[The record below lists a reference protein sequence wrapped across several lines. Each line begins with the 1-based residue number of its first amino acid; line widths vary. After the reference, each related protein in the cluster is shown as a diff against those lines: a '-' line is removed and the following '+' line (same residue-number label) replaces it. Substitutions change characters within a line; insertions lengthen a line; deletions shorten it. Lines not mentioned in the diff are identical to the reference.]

1 MFKPDPLA
9 DKAGEIFFAKAAPRL
24 EALLKK
30 YEVSDPSELSPA
42 LQRQLLQSTV
52 LETAA
57 VNFPETNLE
66 MVKHQFRSFLHS
78 VFLSAMDRMMVSCR
92 GQSDAF
98 EMTRGIYA
106 AVVLAG
112 FGLPVAP
119 FDLQATRILA
129 KPSNDIDTV
138 LDLFSRDKGAYVGYS
153 TCEAPF
159 YLLLTDCV
167 GSMRHLV
174 AADRRLSGVKKLFAR
189 SNKPLPPDPGE
200 SFVHGSAIIARQP
213 GDTISTV
220 ALIDPRP
227 TGGSVML
234 YAGWQVKGEPC
245 GAPNEGHIPVP
256 RQLLRAVVFDP
267 TVSFSFWDTD
277 GGPKL
282 IN

>member
-9 DKAGEIFFAKAAPRL
+9 YKAGEIFFAKAAPRL

-66 MVKHQFRSFLHS
+66 MIKHQFWSSLQS
-78 VFLSAMDRMMVSCR
+78 AFLSAMDRMMVSCR

-119 FDLQATRILA
+119 FDLQAARILA
-129 KPSNDIDTV
+129 KPSNDIDPV
-138 LDLFSRDKGAYVGYS
+138 QALFSADKGAYVGYS
-153 TCEAPF
+153 TCDAPF

-167 GSMRHLV
+167 RSLRQLV
-174 AADRRLSGVKKLFAR
+174 PAHPSLSEVKHLFAR
-189 SNKPLPPDPGE
+189 TGRAVPSDFGQSFMPGMA
-200 SFVHGSAIIARQP
+200 VIARQP

-220 ALIDPRP
+220 ALLDPDP
-227 TGGSVML
+227 AGGSIML
-234 YAGWQVKGEPC
+234 YAGWQVAGEPF
-245 GAPNEGHIPVP
+245 GAPNGGYLPIPG
-256 RQLLRAVVFDP
+256 QLLRAVVNDP
-267 TVSFSFWDTD
+267 TVAFSFWPAAGAPTS
-277 GGPKL
+277 
-282 IN
+282 IH